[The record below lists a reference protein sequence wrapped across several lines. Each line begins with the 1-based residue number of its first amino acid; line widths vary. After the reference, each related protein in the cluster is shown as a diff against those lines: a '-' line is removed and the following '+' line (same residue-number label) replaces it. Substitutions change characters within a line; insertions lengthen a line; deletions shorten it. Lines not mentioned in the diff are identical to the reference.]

1 MEKKKSEFD
10 KVFSAWDILVI
21 AFGAMIGWG
30 WVVSTGDWISRGG
43 VIGAAIGFALGGVMI
58 FFVGL
63 TYAELTAAL
72 PQCGGEHV
80 FSYKAMG
87 PIGSFICTWA
97 IILGYVSVVCFE
109 ACALPTI
116 ITYIYPKFLK
126 GYLYTVAGFD
136 IYASWLAVA
145 MIVAIFITFINIKG
159 AKTAAILQTVL
170 TVIIG
175 GVGILL
181 VVASAVSGDMS
192 NLQPQLFASEDTVTS
207 LKAIMSVAVM
217 TPFFF
222 IGFDVIP
229 QAAEEINVPLKKI
242 GKIMILSIVLA
253 VAFYALIIVGVGYV
267 MNASDI
273 AASMEGS
280 GLVTADAMAKA
291 FNSSIMSKVLIIGG
305 MCGIVTS
312 WNSFLIGG
320 SRAMYSMAESYMIP
334 RTFAKLHPKYKTPV
348 NALYLIGILSVLAPL
363 FGRKMLV
370 WIVDAGNFGCCLAYC
385 MVALSFIILRSKA
398 PDMKRPYKV
407 KHYKFVGAM
416 AVLMSGFMVVMYM
429 IPGSGSTLVV
439 QEWAMAGGWSL
450 LGVVFFIICKLKY
463 KEKFASHVDIS
474 SDEEEENDDVD
485 AALQKALDTVSVEA
499 EEEAAPAIAFNYFL
513 PVNVVFGCG
522 KVLETG
528 SLTKPYGNKALVVTG
543 RSSAK
548 KSGLYDKVA
557 DSLKQA
563 GIEHVLFDKVA
574 QNPLTTTAIEG
585 AQFAKDNGCDVVVAI
600 GGGSIMDCAKA
611 IAFLA
616 LNDGDINDYIY
627 GRLKSDTALPL
638 VLIPTTCGTGSEG
651 NGFAVLTN
659 PENGDKKSL
668 RCNAIVAKVS
678 IVDPECMMTMP
689 KHVLASVG
697 FDALCHCIE
706 AYTSKIAQPFT
717 DALSVYAMELIA
729 DNLVK
734 VYRGEG
740 SKEAWEKIT
749 LASTIGG
756 MVINTAGVTLAH
768 GMEHP
773 ASGLKDIV
781 HGKGLAALTPV
792 VIEASEKGDHFK
804 FAKIARIFGGVTSKD
819 LAPKIR
825 TLLRNLDMECT
836 LSDLGLSKEDIPW
849 MAENCMKVSA
859 ASIQNNPVVFTQE
872 EIAEIYRKAM

>member
-291 FNSSIMSKVLIIGG
+291 FNSSMMSKVLIIGG
-305 MCGIVTS
+305 MCGIITS

-450 LGVVFFIICKLKY
+450 LGVVFFIVCKLKY
-463 KEKFASHVDIS
+463 KEKFASHVDVS

-499 EEEAAPAIAFNYFL
+499 EEEVAPAIAFNYFL

-740 SKEAWEKIT
+740 GKEAWEKIT

-859 ASIQNNPVVFTQE
+859 ASVANNPVVFTQE
-872 EIAEIYRKAM
+872 QIADIYKKAL

>member
-30 WVVSTGDWISRGG
+30 WVVSTGDWIGRGG
-43 VIGAAIGFALGGVMI
+43 VLGAVIGFAIGGIMV

-63 TYAELTAAL
+63 TYAELTAAM

-87 PIGSFICTWA
+87 PVGSFICTWA
-97 IILGYVSVVCFE
+97 IILGYISVVCFE

-116 ITYIYPKFLK
+116 ITYIYPGFLK

-145 MIVAIFITFINIKG
+145 MIVAS
-159 AKTAAILQTVL
+159 V
-170 TVIIG
+170 
-175 GVGILL
+175 
-181 VVASAVSGDMS
+181 VSGDAS
-192 NLQPQLFASEDTVTS
+192 NLTPQLFAGDSASTTM
-207 LKAIMSVAVM
+207 KAIMSVAVM

-242 GKIMILSIVLA
+242 GMIMILSIVLA
-253 VAFYALIIVGVGYV
+253 VAFYALIILGVGYV
-267 MNASDI
+267 MSPSDI
-273 AASMEGS
+273 SSSQAGS

-291 FNSSIMSKVLIIGG
+291 FHSSIMSKVLIVGG

-334 RTFAKLHPKYKTPV
+334 RTFRKLHKTHKTPV
-348 NALYLIGILSVLAPL
+348 NALYLIGGLSILAPL

-385 MVALSFIILRSKA
+385 MVSLSFIILRKKA
-398 PDMKRPYKV
+398 PEMARPYKV
-407 KHYKFVGAM
+407 KHYKIVGVL
-416 AVLMSGFMVVMYM
+416 AVLMSGFMVAMYI
-429 IPGSGSTLVV
+429 IPGSGSNLVP
-439 QEWAMAGGWSL
+439 QEWAMAGGWAV
-450 LGVVFFIICKLKY
+450 LGIIFFIVCKLKY
-463 KEKFASHVDIS
+463 KEKFGSHIDVAVD
-474 SDEEEENDDVD
+474 DEDITSEEDRTFEDALGAVNTAENV
-485 AALQKALDTVSVEA
+485 VEVQ
-499 EEEAAPAIAFNYFL
+499 PAINFNYFL
-513 PVNVVFGCG
+513 PVNIAFGSG

-528 SLTKPYGNKALVVTG
+528 ELTKPYGKKALIVTG

-557 DSLKQA
+557 NSLSKA
-563 GIEHVLFDKVA
+563 GIDHVLFDKVA
-574 QNPLTTTAIEG
+574 QNPLTTTAMEG
-585 AQFAKDNGCDVVVAI
+585 ANFAKANGCDVVVAI

-611 IAFLA
+611 IAFLSI
-616 LNDGDINDYIY
+616 NDGDINDYIY
-627 GRLKSDTALPL
+627 NRLQSDKALPL
-638 VLIPTTCGTGSEG
+638 ILIPTTCGTGSEG

-697 FDALCHCIE
+697 FDALCHCME

-717 DALSVYAMELIA
+717 DALSLYAMELIA
-729 DNLVK
+729 GNLVK
-734 VYRGEG
+734 VYKGEG
-740 SKEAWEKIT
+740 GKEAWEKIT

-781 HGKGLAALTPV
+781 HGQGLAALTPV
-792 VIEASEKGDHFK
+792 IVEASHKGNHFK
-804 FAKIARIFGGVTSKD
+804 FAKIARIFGGVTAED
-819 LAPKIR
+819 LAGKLR
-825 TLLRNLDMECT
+825 SLLKDIDLACT
-836 LSDLGLSKEDIPW
+836 LSDLGLSEEDIPW